1 MSMPLTAQAD
11 KWRER
16 DLVKQ
21 AFNAQV
27 IQLKAD
33 FESRVSA
40 IALEFS
46 GRGRHYSKHQIRSQI
61 IYNLSKP
68 KKTRKPMLR
77 NAWAHAEAEAR
88 RLKEGTLPAL
98 PYKEEYLE
106 LLGEIN
112 EKISHMRT

>member
-1 MSMPLTAQAD
+1 MVPAD
-11 KWRER
+11 KRRER

-33 FESRVSA
+33 FESHISA

-46 GRGRHYSKHQIRSQI
+46 GRGCHYSKHQIHSQI

-68 KKTRKPMLR
+68 KKTRKPMLC

-88 RLKEGTLPAL
+88 CLKG
-98 PYKEEYLE
+98 KV
-106 LLGEIN
+106 
-112 EKISHMRT
+112 